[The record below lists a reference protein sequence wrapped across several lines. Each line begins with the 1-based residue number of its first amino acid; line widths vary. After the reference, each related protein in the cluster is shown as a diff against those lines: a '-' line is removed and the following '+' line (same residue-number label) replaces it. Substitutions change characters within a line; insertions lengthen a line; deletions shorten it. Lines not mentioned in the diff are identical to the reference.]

1 MKHVLMRT
9 WLAMFVLVISVAAWA
24 DEPDLSGF
32 LHPEYFI
39 TPQKLHSML
48 GDPKLVLLDGNN
60 PKVYGKGHIP
70 GAVHVGFHFFSK
82 TVGRPGDPGWGT
94 SLPIEELGPKLRE
107 LGINDDSIVVLYS
120 DMFKGPGA
128 DGRNF
133 WQLRMA
139 GMKNVKLLYGGLPLY
154 SSLGYELTREVTK
167 PSPSDEGI
175 LTLHEYD
182 RSWYAT
188 MDQVHES
195 LGVELL
201 IDTRTKKEF
210 DGSTNAGEPRG
221 GHIAGA
227 KWMLWLDILNKDGSP
242 RSPEQIKSIMKDRFA
257 LTPQDSF
264 TVY

>member
-1 MKHVLMRT
+1 MKQTLLRAWFALCMLT
-9 WLAMFVLVISVAAWA
+9 ISATAWGG
-24 DEPDLSGF
+24 EPDLSGF
-32 LHPEYFI
+32 VHPEYFI

-60 PKVYGKGHIP
+60 PKVYRKGHIP
-70 GAVHVGFHFFSK
+70 GAVNIGFHFLSK

-94 SLPIEELGPKLRE
+94 SLPIDRLENKLRE
-107 LGINDDSIVVLYS
+107 LGVNDDSTVVLYS

-133 WQLRMA
+133 WQLKMA

-154 SSLGYELTREVTK
+154 RSLGYDLTRKVTK
-167 PSPSDEGI
+167 PSPSNEGP

-182 RSWYAT
+182 PSWYTT
-188 MDQVHES
+188 MDQVYSS
-195 LGVELL
+195 LGKELI

-221 GHIAGA
+221 GHIAGSE
-227 KWMLWLDILNKDGSP
+227 WMLWLDILNKDGSP
-242 RSPEQIKSIMKDRFA
+242 KSAEEIKSIMKERFG